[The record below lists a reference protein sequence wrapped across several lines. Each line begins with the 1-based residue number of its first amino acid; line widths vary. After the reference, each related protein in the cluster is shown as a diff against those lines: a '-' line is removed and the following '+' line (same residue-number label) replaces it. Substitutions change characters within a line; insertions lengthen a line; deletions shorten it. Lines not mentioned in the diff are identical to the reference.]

1 VYYDDNFGKYDG
13 MLLLML
19 SLMMINNRK
28 ELKEECKEWDY
39 NLEKVPYLDWI
50 ITNCKL
56 IYIYIYLFIC
66 TI

>member
-1 VYYDDNFGKYDG
+1 

-19 SLMMINNRK
+19 SLMMINIK

-50 ITNCKL
+50 IIVIK
-56 IYIYIYLFIC
+56 YINHKY
-66 TI
+66 

>member
-19 SLMMINNRK
+19 SLMMININIK

-39 NLEKVPYLDWI
+39 NLEKVPYFEIEEYNHQNRRFDL
-50 ITNCKL
+50 
-56 IYIYIYLFIC
+56 
-66 TI
+66 

>member
-1 VYYDDNFGKYDG
+1 

-19 SLMMINNRK
+19 SLMMINIK

-56 IYIYIYLFIC
+56 IYIYISIYLYYLIYLSKNQVVL
-66 TI
+66 IN